1 MRIKLRAIR
10 GNWDLGFALD
20 KHTVSSTYIGDDEH
34 GHARFDTVRTEV
46 GESLFQLK
54 YRNGCEHAEPLAQAV
69 ADNIFPQLPF
79 IGLIVPMPASTWR
92 PAQPVFQI
100 ADALGRLTN
109 KPVFHQLLLKRAGG
123 PKLKNL
129 PTREAKDEA
138 LSGAFSIQDQIAGD
152 GRHNVL
158 LLDDLHDSGATAH
171 AACEVLRSYPKI
183 AGIYLAAITSKV

>member
-1 MRIKLRAIR
+1 M
-10 GNWDLGFALD
+10 GFALD
-20 KHTVSSTYIGDDEH
+20 KHTVSSTYIGDDEN

-54 YRNGCEHAEPLAQAV
+54 YRAGWDQVEPLAQAV
-69 ADNIFPQLPF
+69 ADHIMPKLPF
-79 IGLIVPMPASTWR
+79 IGLIVPMPASTAR
-92 PAQPVFQI
+92 ARQPVSAI
-100 ADALGRLTN
+100 ADALGQLTG
-109 KPVFHQLLLKRAGG
+109 KPVFHRLLMKRAGG

-138 LSGAFSIQDQIAGD
+138 LCGAFSYQDTIAGD

-158 LLDDLHDSGATAH
+158 LLDDLYDSGATAH

-183 AGIYLAAITSKV
+183 AGIYVAALTSKV